1 MRTGLRFT
9 MSVGRPV
16 MECRRESHAS
26 RFPIVS
32 GSSTGMR
39 MAPFSGCGALS
50 NDGFSVGLVG
60 GPAHLPQWAGMSLSG
75 ISCAAQ
81 LRKDMCRI
89 VHRGLR
95 CRGQAR
101 QGTPSNSGPYRLVRE
116 MVLQER
122 FWEFNNTR
130 WVVFLL
136 LPGTRSGPCV
146 SLARVDQLPN
156 LLQDRAHT
164 CNRSTLRDAGS
175 WVGAKHRR
183 ELRARRAGVR
193 RTPGVGSVGAPLS
206 RAALALQADSDCAR
220 ISSQA
225 FHVRAG
231 SSHKRMRPQGR
242 ARASE
247 GRCMGSTCS
256 EIVPPPLFSA
266 ANVDP
271 KIVVRSQASRP
282 RPKCPH
288 VVYRFTHRLPQLSR
302 SS

>member
-1 MRTGLRFT
+1 

-26 RFPIVS
+26 RFPIVR

-39 MAPFSGCGALS
+39 MASFSGCGALS
-50 NDGFSVGLVG
+50 KDGFSVGLVG
-60 GPAHLPQWAGMSLSG
+60 GPGHLPQWAGIACPESVAPLSSG
-75 ISCAAQ
+75 RICAGSCIVAFGVGGRLAKGPHRIRALTA
-81 LRKDMCRI
+81 LRGKWCSRSAFGNSI
-89 VHRGLR
+89 VPG
-95 CRGQAR
+95 G
-101 QGTPSNSGPYRLVRE
+101 
-116 MVLQER
+116 
-122 FWEFNNTR
+122 
-130 WVVFLL
+130 VVFLL

-183 ELRARRAGVR
+183 ALRARRAGVR

-206 RAALALQADSDCAR
+206 RAALALQANSDCAR

-256 EIVPPPLFSA
+256 EIVPLPSLFSA

>member
-1 MRTGLRFT
+1 

-26 RFPIVS
+26 RFPIAS

-39 MAPFSGCGALS
+39 MASFSGCGALS
-50 NDGFSVGLVG
+50 EDGFSVGLVG

-101 QGTPSNSGPYRLVRE
+101 QGTPSNSGPYRLARE
-116 MVLQER
+116 MVSQER

-130 WVVFLL
+130 WVCASSSSPWDSLWTMRK
-136 LPGTRSGPCV
+136 PRSGRSASKLVAGPGAHLQ
-146 SLARVDQLPN
+146 SLNPSRC
-156 LLQDRAHT
+156 R
-164 CNRSTLRDAGS
+164 S

-183 ELRARRAGVR
+183 ALRARRAGVR

-220 ISSQA
+220 ISSQT

-256 EIVPPPLFSA
+256 EIVPLPPLFSA